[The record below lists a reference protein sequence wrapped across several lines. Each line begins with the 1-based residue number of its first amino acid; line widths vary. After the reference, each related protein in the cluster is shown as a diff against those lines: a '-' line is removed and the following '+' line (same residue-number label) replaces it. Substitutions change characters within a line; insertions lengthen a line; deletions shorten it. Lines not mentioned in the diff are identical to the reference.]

1 MRSSAVTRMATAASE
16 TFIFIPGMAG
26 VGRFRFYSNH
36 HRSNDVYLLN
46 VFSTPNSNIHWPPH
60 GSLTSEEYD
69 QSDFEGGD

>member
-1 MRSSAVTRMATAASE
+1 MATAASE

-46 VFSTPNSNIHWPPH
+46 VFSTPELEHTLAAPRESHIRRVR
-60 GSLTSEEYD
+60 SVRL
-69 QSDFEGGD
+69 